1 MTQPDDSDM
10 DAKVAEREDLVERIS
25 RGDGVALAELLEHA
39 TGTTPR
45 SVKVTVP
52 RPGAAAAGG

>member
-1 MTQPDDSDM
+1 M
-10 DAKVAEREDLVERIS
+10 DAKVAEREDLVERVA

-39 TGTTPR
+39 TGATPR

>member
-1 MTQPDDSDM
+1 M
-10 DAKVAEREDLVERIS
+10 DAKVAEREDLVERVGQ
-25 RGDGVALAELLEHA
+25 GDGVALAELLEHA
-39 TGTTPR
+39 TGATPL